1 MKNHYQSDIIAI
13 FFFDKWAENMY
24 LHLLEKTKE
33 MLLDKRIQRDNMF
46 SLHKLILNRMDKT
59 HEEVRGKVK

>member
-1 MKNHYQSDIIAI
+1 
-13 FFFDKWAENMY
+13 MY

-33 MLLDKRIQRDNMF
+33 MLLGKRIQRDNMF